1 MNKSLRL
8 FLVFQLLSFIS
19 YGQAIL
25 SGSVVDEV
33 NNEPIPG
40 AVVQIEGLET
50 QAFTDFNGEFI
61 FKDLPVSLVNVS
73 VQTIGYVS
81 KTEFEIQ
88 LTLAKPARIV
98 FELREATQKLDEV
111 EVSAQMKFTRDAQS
125 PVSVQSIGINE
136 IQRNPGGNQDISK
149 VIQSLPGV
157 ARASDN
163 SL

>member
-50 QAFTDFNGEFI
+50 QAFTDFNGEFV

-81 KTEFEIQ
+81 KTEF
-88 LTLAKPARIV
+88 
-98 FELREATQKLDEV
+98 
-111 EVSAQMKFTRDAQS
+111 
-125 PVSVQSIGINE
+125 
-136 IQRNPGGNQDISK
+136 
-149 VIQSLPGV
+149 
-157 ARASDN
+157 
-163 SL
+163 